1 MDIVHFFFF
10 YLSIIQHYTIDN
22 SHFFIYA
29 MSKSYISI
37 CNLREGD
44 YPMNLKQL
52 PYILTIAAAGSLS
65 KAAEELNVSQPAL
78 SKYLADL
85 ERQTG
90 MELFMHQKKRLY
102 PTPAGKVYLEAA
114 REILGMQAR
123 TRDSIRLLKNPC
135 TTELHIGISPHRGAV
150 FIAQAFPK
158 FSQYFPNVRLIPHE
172 GYASG
177 LKDMLGR
184 GMIDLALT
192 TMASGMGVLPL
203 HSEEVVLAVPSFHR
217 LAKHTFESIST
228 LPFIDLA
235 DCRDMSFVMPDPASS
250 LYEAVRPSFDRAGF
264 QPLTAFSS
272 PNVIMAESM
281 IRSGVGIGLLP
292 AHYMVK
298 NPDITYFRLYQPPHL
313 TACILTQNDHLLTD
327 AERFLIFLELQNSAS
342 NPNYQ
347 IIWSEP
353 LMEIVREFDYTHYF
367 SHFMES

>member
-1 MDIVHFFFF
+1 
-10 YLSIIQHYTIDN
+10 
-22 SHFFIYA
+22 
-29 MSKSYISI
+29 
-37 CNLREGD
+37 
-44 YPMNLKQL
+44 MNLKQL
-52 PYILTIAAAGSLS
+52 PYILTIASAGSLS
-65 KAAEELNVSQPAL
+65 KAAKELNVSQPAL

-85 ERQTG
+85 EQQTG

-114 REILGMQAR
+114 REILGLQAR
-123 TRDSIRLLKNPC
+123 TRDSIRLLKNPS
-135 TTELHIGISPHRGAV
+135 TTKLHIGISPHRGAV

-172 GYASG
+172 GYSSN
-177 LKDMLGR
+177 LKDMLDKGI
-184 GMIDLALT
+184 IDMALT
-192 TMASGMGVLPL
+192 TMANGPDRLPL
-203 HSEEVVLAVPSFHR
+203 HSEEVILAVPSFHR

-235 DCRDMSFVMPDPASS
+235 DLRDMSFVMPDPASA
-250 LYEAVRPSFDRAGF
+250 LYEAVRPAFDRAGF

-292 AHYMVK
+292 ANYMVK
-298 NPDITYFRLYQPPHL
+298 NPSITYFRLYQPPRL
-313 TACILTQNDHLLTD
+313 TACILTKENHRLTD

-347 IIWSEP
+347 IIWSEV

-367 SHFMES
+367 SQVTEGPFET